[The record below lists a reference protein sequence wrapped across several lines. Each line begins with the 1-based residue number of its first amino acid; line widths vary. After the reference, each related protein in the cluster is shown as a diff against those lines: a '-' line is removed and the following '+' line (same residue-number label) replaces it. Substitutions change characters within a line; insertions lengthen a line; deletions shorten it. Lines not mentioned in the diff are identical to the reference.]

1 MEMQPT
7 ATYDYEGPP
16 SANQSAR
23 IQNSP
28 CNMQRST
35 TTDSNFYTNLDPEPT
50 TSGQGENSPIP
61 QNSQLVNRDDL
72 KQVKKSMR
80 FIKACLIGM
89 IVILLIAVTIFSL
102 VSTKVNA
109 ITTSKESEVISNLK
123 DLIHILTGNQ
133 KKISFILCQNG
144 GSFTT
149 TGGLIHI
156 FLSPF

>member
-1 MEMQPT
+1 
-7 ATYDYEGPP
+7 
-16 SANQSAR
+16 
-23 IQNSP
+23 
-28 CNMQRST
+28 
-35 TTDSNFYTNLDPEPT
+35 
-50 TSGQGENSPIP
+50 
-61 QNSQLVNRDDL
+61 
-72 KQVKKSMR
+72 
-80 FIKACLIGM
+80 M

-133 KKISFILCQNG
+133 KKISSILCQNG

>member
-7 ATYDYEGPP
+7 ATYDYVGPP
-16 SANQSAR
+16 SANQNTR

-28 CNMQRST
+28 PNMQRST
-35 TTDSNFYTNLDPEPT
+35 STDSNFYTNLDPEST
-50 TSGQGENSPIP
+50 TSGQGDGLIP
-61 QNSQLVNRDDL
+61 QNLQLVNRDEL
-72 KQVKKSMR
+72 MQIKKSMR

-102 VSTKVNA
+102 VSTKVYA
-109 ITTSKESEVISNLK
+109 ESEVISNLK

-133 KKISFILCQNG
+133 KNISSILCQNG